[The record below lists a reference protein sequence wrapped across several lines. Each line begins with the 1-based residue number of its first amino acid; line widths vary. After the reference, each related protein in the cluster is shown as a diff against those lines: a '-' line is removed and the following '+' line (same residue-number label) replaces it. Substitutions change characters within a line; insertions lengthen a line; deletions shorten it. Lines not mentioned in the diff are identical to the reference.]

1 MLAETDFFSCSS
13 LAARDIDLAFPS
25 DHLISNAER
34 DVTYSCGSCG
44 YELNLNSC
52 NRNTRVIGSK
62 YGKTM
67 RRGVLSFLCI
77 DESRFTQISKL
88 RCSPYFR
95 SKNSWGFFQ
104 RHTKLLCR
112 KCRNYIGISYIEN
125 DNTSAAAS
133 LPRNI
138 YVKSDAATP
147 NWDGL
152 SACRTNYDIK
162 ICALRPSVALFEGSD
177 YVAVN

>member
-1 MLAETDFFSCSS
+1 M
-13 LAARDIDLAFPS
+13 
-25 DHLISNAER
+25 
-34 DVTYSCGSCG
+34 
-44 YELNLNSC
+44 NLNSC
-52 NRNTRVIGSK
+52 NRNTRAIGSK

-95 SKNSWGFFQ
+95 SKNSWGLFQ

-112 KCRNYIGISYIEN
+112 KCTSYIGVSYN
-125 DNTSAAAS
+125 SNNNARGAAIHI
-133 LPRNI
+133 N
-138 YVKSDAATP
+138 VKTDAPTP

-152 SACRTNYDIK
+152 SACTTNYEIK
-162 ICALRPSVALFEGSD
+162 ICALRPSVKE
-177 YVAVN
+177 VMIHQ

>member
-1 MLAETDFFSCSS
+1 MLAETDFLSCSS
-13 LAARDIDLAFPS
+13 LAAQEDIDIPIS
-25 DHLISNAER
+25 SNVISNAQR

-52 NRNTRVIGSK
+52 NRNTTIIGSK

-104 RHTKLLCR
+104 RRTKLLCR
-112 KCRNYIGISYIEN
+112 KCRSYIGIAYIEN
-125 DNTSAAAS
+125 SNTCDAS
-133 LPRNI
+133 LPGIIN
-138 YVKSDAATP
+138 VKSDATTP

-162 ICALRPSVALFEGSD
+162 ICALRPSVES
-177 YVAVN
+177 VAFV

>member
-13 LAARDIDLAFPS
+13 QSLAANDILPFS
-25 DHLISNAER
+25 SHLISNPER
-34 DVTYSCGSCG
+34 GVTYSCGSCG

-95 SKNSWGFFQ
+95 SKNSWGFFKQ
-104 RHTKLLCR
+104 HTKLLCR
-112 KCRNYIGISYIEN
+112 NCSSYIGIAHIEN
-125 DNTSAAAS
+125 TTNNNTSAAS
-133 LPRNI
+133 LARKNI
-138 YVKSDAATP
+138 NVKSGSDATP

-152 SACRTNYDIK
+152 SACTTNYDIK
-162 ICALRPSVALFEGSD
+162 ICALRPSVAFL
-177 YVAVN
+177 

>member
-1 MLAETDFFSCSS
+1 MTDLLSCSS
-13 LAARDIDLAFPS
+13 PQPQDIHLPFSSHLLTNAAQ
-25 DHLISNAER
+25 R
-34 DVTYSCGSCG
+34 DVTCSCGSCG

-52 NRNTRVIGSK
+52 NRNTTVIGSK

-112 KCRNYIGISYIEN
+112 KCTSCIGISYC
-125 DNTSAAAS
+125 TSNNNSTSGAAIHIDV
-133 LPRNI
+133 N
-138 YVKSDAATP
+138 SDAALATP
-147 NWDGL
+147 NCWDGL
-152 SACRTNYDIK
+152 SACTTNYEIK
-162 ICALRPSVALFEGSD
+162 ICALRPSVKEGIMHQ
-177 YVAVN
+177 